1 MKASET
7 MTSGA
12 TTTIRPQAAFDM
24 PACAPADESLS
35 IDQVRRHLVTR
46 RIGLQVYLFGE
57 VGSTNAVLRR
67 LAETGAADGTVVLA
81 EAQTMGRGRLGKLW
95 YSPPALNLY
104 ASVLFRP
111 AIPPAAVPV
120 FAFISSLAVTDAIRA
135 HGIPATIKWPNDVL
149 IDGRKVAGTLV
160 TYAVA
165 GEVVEYVILG
175 IGVNLNVDR
184 TALRAALGSPA
195 AAATSLRDAAGHRID
210 RNAFAATFL
219 ELLEHWDD
227 AYRSQGPAAIM
238 AAWRERDALAGHAV
252 EIRNES
258 DSYAAEALGVNDD
271 GRLVVEDA
279 RGVRHQVITGEVL
292 LLH

>member
-1 MKASET
+1 MTT
-7 MTSGA
+7 MTSHV
-12 TTTIRPQAAFDM
+12 AFDVASCV
-24 PACAPADESLS
+24 PTGEGLS
-35 IDQVRRHLVTR
+35 IDHIRRNLVTR

-57 VGSTNAVLRR
+57 VGSTNVVLRR

-81 EAQTMGRGRLGKLW
+81 EAQTMGRGRLGKPW
-95 YSPPALNLY
+95 YSPAGLNLY

-120 FAFISSLAVTDAIRA
+120 FAFISSLAVTDAIRVN
-135 HGIPATIKWPNDVL
+135 GVPATIKWPNDVL
-149 IDGRKVAGTLV
+149 IEGRKVAGTLV

-184 TALRAALGSPA
+184 SALRAALGPA
-195 AAATSLRDAAGHRID
+195 AASATSLREAAGRRVD

-219 ELLEHWDD
+219 DLLEKWDD
-227 AYRSQGPAAIM
+227 QYRSQGPTAVM
-238 AAWRERDALAGHAV
+238 SAWRERDALAGRAV
-252 EIRNES
+252 EVRGEG

-279 RGVRHQVITGEVL
+279 RGVRHQVLTGEVL

>member
-1 MKASET
+1 MKAREMISTEVT
-7 MTSGA
+7 RM
-12 TTTIRPQAAFDM
+12 RPHVAFDEAV
-24 PACAPADESLS
+24 PAQPEDGLS
-35 IDQVRRHLVTR
+35 IDHIRPHLATR

-57 VGSTNAVLRR
+57 VSSTNVVLRR

-81 EAQTMGRGRLGKLW
+81 EAQTMGRGRLGKPW
-95 YSPPALNLY
+95 YSPAALNLY

-135 HGIPATIKWPNDVL
+135 HGLPATIKWPNDVL
-149 IDGRKVAGTLV
+149 IEGRKVAGTLV

-184 TALRAALGSPA
+184 AALRAALGPA
-195 AAATSLRDAAGHRID
+195 AASATSLREAAGHRVD

-219 ELLEHWDD
+219 ELLEQWDNQ
-227 AYRSQGPAAIM
+227 YRSRGPAAVM

-252 EIRNES
+252 EIRGEG

-271 GRLVVEDA
+271 GRLVVEDT
-279 RGVRHQVITGEVL
+279 RGVRHQVLTGEVL